1 MSERIFER
9 KVVKSFTGKKEKQ
22 DFIRGH
28 KFKGNEKRIKELTDA
43 GYLEKVE
50 IPKVE
55 SGVKNV
61 KPETADQLKHVGGGY
76 YELPN
81 GEKVQGKENA
91 EKALAEAGE

>member
-22 DFIRGH
+22 DYIRGH
-28 KFKGNEKRIKELTDA
+28 KFKGNEKRVKELTDA
-43 GYLEKVE
+43 GYLEKVD

-55 SGVKNV
+55 AAVPDNNV
-61 KPETADQLKHVGGGY
+61 ETADQLKHVGGGY

-81 GEKVQGKENA
+81 GERVQGEENA
-91 EKALAEAGE
+91 KKALAEAGE

>member
-22 DFIRGH
+22 DYIRGH
-28 KFKGNEKRIKELTDA
+28 KFKGNEKRVKELTDA
-43 GYLEKVE
+43 GYLEKVD

-55 SGVKNV
+55 GAVKNV
-61 KPETADQLKHVGGGY
+61 NAETADQLKHVGGGY

>member
-1 MSERIFER
+1 MSERVFER

-22 DFIRGH
+22 NFIRGH
-28 KFKGNEKRIKELTDA
+28 KFKGTEKRVQELTDA
-43 GYLEKVE
+43 GYLEKVDM
-50 IPKVE
+50 PKVE
-55 SGVKNV
+55 AAVKNV
-61 KPETADQLKHVGGGY
+61 NPETADQLKHVGGGY

>member
-1 MSERIFER
+1 MSERTFER
-9 KVVKSFTGKKEKQ
+9 KVIKSFTGKKEKK
-22 DFIRGH
+22 DYIRGH
-28 KFKGNEKRIKELTDA
+28 KFKGNVKRVKELTDA
-43 GYLEKVE
+43 GYLEKVD

-55 SGVKNV
+55 AAVKNV
-61 KPETADQLKHVGGGY
+61 NAETADQLKHVGGGY